1 MSASPDNC
9 FHLTVEIVREI
20 HAEAIA
26 RFGGSDGVRDSALL
40 ESAVAAPQA
49 SFGGRSPYRDLTEV
63 AAAYLYYLC
72 RNHPFI
78 DGNKRAALGSCIVF
92 IRLNGIEPKPDGP
105 EWEELILAIASGKLD
120 REQATIRLRE
130 LLPTGKEI
138 RGELGTRARPARR
151 SFSEGRQRFRLRQQH
166 YGGQAGSRHS
176 SSAMQGIGLPVLFEL
191 RAQWWP
197 PAKAGGMPWTC
208 ATCPEARTR

>member
-1 MSASPDNC
+1 MSASPENC

-49 SFGGRSPYRDLTEV
+49 SFGGRSPYRDLAEL
-63 AAAYLYYLC
+63 AAGYLYYLC

-92 IRLNGIEPKPDGP
+92 LRLNGVEPKPDRP
-105 EWEELILAIASGKLD
+105 EWEELVLAIAAGSLD
-120 REQATIRLRE
+120 REQATIRLRK
-130 LLPTGKEI
+130 LLPTG
-138 RGELGTRARPARR
+138 
-151 SFSEGRQRFRLRQQH
+151 S
-166 YGGQAGSRHS
+166 
-176 SSAMQGIGLPVLFEL
+176 
-191 RAQWWP
+191 
-197 PAKAGGMPWTC
+197 
-208 ATCPEARTR
+208 